1 MKVLLLV
8 VFLFLSLA
16 ASATRPGS
24 VIADSLGL
32 HISVRQD
39 PRVDLLLQ
47 QHREIAIRE
56 QGIRGFRVQ
65 LSTDSGNQSKQRT
78 QRRKAEFDLLFPGV
92 SSYIIFDSPEFKL
105 RVGNFRTRL
114 DAQRFLEKISSKHP
128 AAFIVVDRIN
138 FPDFEN

>member
-1 MKVLLLV
+1 MKIVLLV
-8 VFLFLSLA
+8 VFLSLSLA
-16 ASATRPGS
+16 VSATRPGS
-24 VIADSLGL
+24 VLTDTLGL
-32 HISVRQD
+32 QVTVRQD

-47 QHREIAIRE
+47 QHRDISISE

-65 LSTDSGNQSKQRT
+65 VSTDSGNQSKQRT

-114 DAQRFLEKISSKHP
+114 DAQRFLEKMSGKYP

>member
-1 MKVLLLV
+1 MKILLLV

-24 VIADSLGL
+24 VLTDTLGL
-32 HISVRQD
+32 QVTVRQD
-39 PRVDLLLQ
+39 PRVELLLQ
-47 QHREIAIRE
+47 QHRDIAIRE

-65 LSTDSGNQSKQRT
+65 ISTDSGNQSKQRT
-78 QRRKAEFDLLFPGV
+78 QRRQAEFDLLFPGV
-92 SSYIIFDSPEFKL
+92 GSYIIFDSPEFKL

-114 DAQRFLEKISSKHP
+114 DAQRFLEKMSGKYP